1 MRHAIM
7 WRLVGWHST
16 LQIHQT
22 GGLIGMAT
30 LKEKFYAEGGPDAGP
45 GPRPWPRTTRTVNV
59 SKVDVGQVVG
69 GARDI
74 ISMLWDVSLLDKFEG
89 IRFRGYSIP
98 ELRDKL
104 PKAPG
109 GTEPLP
115 EGIFYLLLL
124 GEIPTYEDCVAVTEE
139 WQKRSVLPQYL
150 IDVAERRPQGH
161 APDDPVLAGHPA
173 APEGLGVRPPL
184 QREDAQ
190 DPVLGRRCSRTS

>member
-1 MRHAIM
+1 
-7 WRLVGWHST
+7 
-16 LQIHQT
+16 
-22 GGLIGMAT
+22 MAT
-30 LKEKFYAEGGPDAGP
+30 LKEKFYLKVGPMKARVQSLAKEHGD
-45 GPRPWPRTTRTVNV
+45 VNV
-59 SKVDVGQVVG
+59 SSVNIGQVVG

-89 IRFRGYSIP
+89 IRFRGFSIP

-124 GEIPTYEDCVAVTEE
+124 GEIPTAEDCAAVTEE

-150 IDVAERRPQGH
+150 IDMMNAVPK
-161 APDDPVLAGHPA
+161 DTHPMTQFSMA
-173 APEGLGVRPPL
+173 ILQL
-184 QREDAQ
+184 QRESEFARRYKEKMPKTQYWDAMYE
-190 DPVLGRRCSRTS
+190 DVM